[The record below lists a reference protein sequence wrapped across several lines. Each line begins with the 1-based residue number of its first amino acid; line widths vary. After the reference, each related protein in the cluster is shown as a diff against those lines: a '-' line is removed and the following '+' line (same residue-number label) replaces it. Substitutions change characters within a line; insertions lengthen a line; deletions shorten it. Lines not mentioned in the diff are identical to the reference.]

1 LDPAVEPARSSL
13 GRYLFDLR
21 PVHGEAA
28 LANQIWRDA
37 LDAARGEAAFAKLLA
52 ESAGVHE
59 AGLNWLGRFKT
70 DKGRIDL
77 KKSGLF
83 AIVTMA
89 RTLAI
94 RHHVV
99 ERSTL
104 ARLAGIEA
112 LGRGG
117 EADLDALA
125 AAQGTFLDL
134 ILAQQ
139 IVDIEQ
145 GTPASNRVAV
155 ERLARRDR
163 NRLHAALKAVE
174 PIDELTRDLLA

>member
-1 LDPAVEPARSSL
+1 V
-13 GRYLFDLR
+13 
-21 PVHGEAA
+21 
-28 LANQIWRDA
+28 
-37 LDAARGEAAFAKLLA
+37 
-52 ESAGVHE
+52 GVHE

-112 LGRGG
+112 LGRG
-117 EADLDALA
+117 
-125 AAQGTFLDL
+125 
-134 ILAQQ
+134 
-139 IVDIEQ
+139 
-145 GTPASNRVAV
+145 
-155 ERLARRDR
+155 ARPTSTRWLPR
-163 NRLHAALKAVE
+163 KA
-174 PIDELTRDLLA
+174 PFSI

>member
-1 LDPAVEPARSSL
+1 
-13 GRYLFDLR
+13 
-21 PVHGEAA
+21 
-28 LANQIWRDA
+28 
-37 LDAARGEAAFAKLLA
+37 
-52 ESAGVHE
+52 VHE

-155 ERLARRDR
+155 ERLLRRDR
-163 NRLHAALKAVE
+163 NRLRTALKAVE
-174 PIDELTRDLLA
+174 HVDELTRELLA